1 MASESEGEDA
11 PSYSDATTLVY
22 DRSGS
27 VMGGLTSWYLCFGIT
42 RFVCFG
48 GVQNKECCRVLPSKD
63 WDEWAKDAP
72 LAGRERWRCHPSC
85 GTKYSGKWG
94 QLVRCHQWN
103 PEEKRMD
110 EMYMRAEC
118 LPCDVP
124 MDLYHD
130 NVAMP
135 MDLHNKVLRM
145 VPAKKHLLVPD
156 PTLPGKMMLTCK
168 EDFDAL
174 PEFSWW
180 EIFTIMGVAVPEG
193 VKRH

>member
-1 MASESEGEDA
+1 
-11 PSYSDATTLVY
+11 
-22 DRSGS
+22 
-27 VMGGLTSWYLCFGIT
+27 MGKGCSLG
-42 RFVCFG
+42 RAGAVA
-48 GVQNKECCRVLPSKD
+48 LP
-63 WDEWAKDAP
+63 P
-72 LAGRERWRCHPSC
+72 
-85 GTKYSGKWG
+85 
-94 QLVRCHQWN
+94 LVRHEVQ
-103 PEEKRMD
+103 EKVGP
-110 EMYMRAEC
+110 AC
-118 LPCDVP
+118 AVP

-135 MDLHNKVLRM
+135 MDLHHKVLRM
-145 VPAKKHLLVPD
+145 VPAKKDLLVPD